1 MTRHFVYQRVWATS
15 NVFEAFFTRLKKDV
29 FWLIFWMSVIGGL
42 KSFFKVVFK
51 CCKKTSFGFSSGD
64 QLQMSWICFD
74 WLRLITNSRQ
84 DSRLYN
90 CPKSRTQSRIFNSWL
105 IMSVNSIF
113 AVKKKTIWRWN
124 ALPTQE
130 IVRYTKYCLL
140 SLKRT
145 WNLVYPK
152 QNRDNK
158 EILTNLIGY
167 CLIFQREL
175 EKRLKNHVEL
185 KRRIYAGFMYF

>member
-1 MTRHFVYQRVWATS
+1 MTRHFVYQRAWATS

-29 FWLIFWMSVIGGL
+29 FWLIFWMSVIDGL

-113 AVKKKTIWRWN
+113 AVKKKNDMKMKRSSHTGNSSIHKV
-124 ALPTQE
+124 LS
-130 IVRYTKYCLL
+130 IVFEKNLESSL
-140 SLKRT
+140 S
-145 WNLVYPK
+145 
-152 QNRDNK
+152 
-158 EILTNLIGY
+158 
-167 CLIFQREL
+167 
-175 EKRLKNHVEL
+175 
-185 KRRIYAGFMYF
+185 